1 MLWWLRFLV
10 FSAVALFFLEFG
22 IEEMVRAYNVRNP
35 VDFLGSF
42 FAASFIIVIS
52 GTLLTAFI
60 WRMIL
65 RWKERNAGEKAK
77 RINGEKE

>member
-1 MLWWLRFLV
+1 MFWWIRFLL

-22 IEEMVRAYNVRNP
+22 IEEMVRAYKVRNP
-35 VDFLGSF
+35 VDFLGIF

-52 GTLLTAFI
+52 GTLLTAFV

-65 RWKERNAGEKAK
+65 RWKEKSPGEAAE
-77 RINGEKE
+77 RADGEKE